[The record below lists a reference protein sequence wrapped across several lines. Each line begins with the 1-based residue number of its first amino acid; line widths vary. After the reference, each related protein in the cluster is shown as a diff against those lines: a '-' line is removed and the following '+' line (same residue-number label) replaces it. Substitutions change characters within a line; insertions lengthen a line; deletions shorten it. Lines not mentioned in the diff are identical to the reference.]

1 MKYVFCVITKLHIS
15 QIFHV
20 KIYTG
25 TQLPFLGAFDHL
37 QSVSQSVCPDAYKN
51 TSTTTGIILQFHVG
65 EFYK

>member
-1 MKYVFCVITKLHIS
+1 MKYVFCVITKLYNS

-37 QSVSQSVCPDAYKN
+37 QSVSLSRCIQKHKYHYRNHPAISCW
-51 TSTTTGIILQFHVG
+51 GIL
-65 EFYK
+65 